1 MIHVIYN
8 NAPSI
13 PNNILLYLVLYV
25 NKLIIDTQIYSLNIN
40 IMNINFHLLLITLL
54 DVKNKPNIIIKIIIA
69 KWINI

>member
-13 PNNILLYLVLYV
+13 PKNILLYLVLYV

-69 KWINI
+69 K